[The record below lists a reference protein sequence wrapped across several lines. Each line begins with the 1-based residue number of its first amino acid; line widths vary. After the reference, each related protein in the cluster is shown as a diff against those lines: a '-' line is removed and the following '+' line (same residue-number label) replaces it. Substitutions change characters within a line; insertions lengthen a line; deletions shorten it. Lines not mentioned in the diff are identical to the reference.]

1 MTRYVCV
8 HGHFYQPPRENP
20 WLEIVE
26 PQPSAAPYPD
36 WNARITAECYRP
48 NTAARIVN
56 DAGRIIRIVD
66 NFERMSWN
74 VGPTLLTWLEREA
87 PDVHAALI
95 AADVAS
101 RARFGGHGSAMAQAY
116 NHTILPLANPRDRA
130 TQVRWGVAD
139 FRHRFGRAPEGMWLA
154 ECAVDT
160 ASLEALAAE
169 GIAFTVLAPYQAK
182 RVRSPDG
189 TWHDGMPDT
198 GRAYRCALPSGRSI
212 DLFFYDATTS
222 QAIAFEKLTAS
233 GDALAGRL
241 CGAAD
246 DRLMHVATDG
256 ETYGHHHRYGD
267 MGLAWTLWAIEHGL
281 GGAAGRNARLTNYA
295 EYRALVPASWEVEIV
310 ERSAWSCAH
319 GVGRW
324 CDDCGCNMGGHSTW
338 NQRWRRPLRD
348 ALDALAARAAE
359 ALELGAAGLLVDPWA
374 ARDDFIT
381 VILDRRPEVID
392 AFIARHQ
399 ARPLDADEHS
409 RVLALMELG
418 RNAMLMFTSCGWFF
432 DDVAG
437 IETVQCLRYAARV
450 CELAERILGPGVE
463 DAFVE
468 RLAAARSNRPEA
480 GDGRAIWQREV
491 VPARVDLAHVA
502 AHEAVHR
509 MIDED
514 QAPAPHS
521 HGRSYEI
528 SYLDAIQRHTGKARM
543 FAQRVRVR
551 SRLTGETLEPCVAIL
566 HLGEHHLTGGV
577 RVIEPTAWHLLCAE
591 LSDAFLDGDLFAV
604 QRKIDSA
611 FASATFSLG
620 TLLPADRRA
629 AIARILAEP
638 LAAAEAELAQVYD
651 RHAPLMR
658 YLVKEGLPVP
668 EVLRTAA
675 ELTLRRRL
683 LYNLESEGPSYYPLR
698 AHMAEAEQV
707 SVELDTPEIAYAAGR
722 ALAMVVDR
730 AVLHPDDD
738 RQLGQVASMATVAMH
753 MRSPVDFWHAQ
764 NATYRLVQAHAPGWQ
779 RAAAAGDEPSKR
791 KLVELERLARAVGL
805 AL

>member
-48 NTAARIVN
+48 NTAARIV
-56 DAGRIIRIVD
+56 DGEGRIIRIVD

-87 PDVHAALI
+87 PDVHEALV

-116 NHTILPLANPRDRA
+116 NHLILPLASERDRV
-130 TQVRWGVAD
+130 TQVRWGIAD
-139 FRHRFGRAPEGMWLA
+139 FRHRFGRAPEGMWLP

-160 ASLEALAAE
+160 PSLETLAAE
-169 GIAFTVLAPYQAK
+169 GIAFTVLAPSQAR

-189 TWHDGMPDT
+189 VWHDGVPDT
-198 GRAYRCALPSGRSI
+198 GRPYRCALPSGRTI
-212 DLFFYDATTS
+212 DLFFYDGTTS

-241 CGAAD
+241 CAGAD

-281 GGAAGRNARLTNYA
+281 GGAAGKRARLTNYA
-295 EYRALVPASWEVEIV
+295 EYRTIAPATWDVEIV

-324 CDDCGCNMGGHSTW
+324 CEDCGCNMGGNHGW
-338 NQRWRRPLRD
+338 NQKWRRPLRI
-348 ALDALAARAAE
+348 ALDLLAARAAE
-359 ALELGAAGLLVDPWA
+359 ALEVGARGLLIDPWA
-374 ARDDFIT
+374 ARDAYIE
-381 VILDRRPEVID
+381 VILDRSPATID
-392 AFIARHQ
+392 AFLARHQ
-399 ARPLDADEHS
+399 ARPLTELEVS
-409 RVLALMELG
+409 QVLALMELG
-418 RNAMLMFTSCGWFF
+418 RNAQLMFTSCGWFF
-432 DDVAG
+432 DDLAG

-450 CELAERILGPGVE
+450 CELAERVLGPGVE
-463 DAFVE
+463 AAFVDE
-468 RLAAARSNRPEA
+468 LALARSNRPEA
-480 GDGRAIWQREV
+480 GDGRAIWTREV
-491 VPARVDLAHVA
+491 VPTRVDLAHVA
-502 AHEAVHR
+502 AHQLVHA
-509 MIDED
+509 MIDEGK
-514 QAPAPHS
+514 AGSSPS
-521 HGRSYEI
+521 HGRCYEVTRQD
-528 SYLDAIQRHTGKARM
+528 SIQRRTGKARM
-543 FAQRVRVR
+543 FAERVRVR
-551 SRLTGETLEPCVAIL
+551 SRLTGEAAELCVAIL

-577 RVIEPTAWHLLCAE
+577 KEIEPAAWRALCGE

-604 QRKIDSA
+604 QRQLDGA
-611 FASATFSLG
+611 FAGFTFSLG

-638 LAAAEAELAQVYD
+638 LAAAEAELARVYD

-698 AHMAEAEQV
+698 AHIAEAEQV

-722 ALAMVVDR
+722 ALALVVDR
-730 AVLHPDDD
+730 AVEHPDDD
-738 RQLGQVASMATVAMH
+738 RLLGQVASMAMVALRMK
-753 MRSPVDFWHAQ
+753 SPVDFWHAQ
-764 NATYRLVQAHAPGWQ
+764 NAAYRLAETHAPAW
-779 RAAAAGDEPSKR
+779 RAAAAAGNEGAGR